1 MVPFVQRRGRQEEWR
16 CIRGRKGGPRGCKN
30 APWVGPP
37 ATDGATR
44 GGAHAPASSAAGA
57 GTPHPFDN
65 WRASNRELK
74 PLRAGMSICP
84 CLYAALRTAQS
95 KSPGMFFGVP
105 GFTKAAWAVPQRSK
119 TRATRRGR
127 FRSIVPEIQSYQID
141 FGKEFAIRARKCRR
155 ASRPTRRWAVPGA
168 AAGAGAERRKRA
180 EPRRRR
186 CFA

>member
-127 FRSIVPEIQSYQID
+127 FRSIVLAKIQSYQID
-141 FGKEFAIRARKCRR
+141 FGKEFFCSSFKEN
-155 ASRPTRRWAVPGA
+155 VG
-168 AAGAGAERRKRA
+168 GQVD
-180 EPRRRR
+180 
-186 CFA
+186 